1 MPPDG
6 DAYFG
11 LPKPYSVPTPGC
23 TFREMYYW
31 DSYFTNV
38 GFLAVGNV
46 EQAKNNVENILY
58 MIDRFGYMPNGSRK
72 RYLYHSQP
80 PFFAQMVKEIFEADG
95 DMDFLSRAYGAMKK
109 EWNYWVSNR
118 SFENGLAHYGFLAED
133 PHLQETRREAWKRR
147 TGLEPDE
154 DIRVNVG
161 NFIGGCESGWDCNPR
176 WESHSYLYAAPDLNA
191 LLWNLEQRLADFSVI
206 LNTGEVDVW
215 QTRADQR
222 KARVSQYL
230 WNEQRGCFS
239 DLHSETGEFGK
250 VFSAAAFY
258 PLYVGM
264 ATKEQAAATVRS
276 LSLLEHPF
284 GIVPCEKYEG
294 EGTFQWAAPNVWPCL
309 QWMVIGALLVLMY
322 RNAGVP
328 YVFPVL
334 TAATMIIIFRE
345 LAVTSIRLVA
355 SSSSGVVIAAK
366 YIGKI
371 KTVSQIICICAVILE
386 PLIYSLITPLSFLS
400 VYMPLTYL
408 TTAVTVIFTVW
419 SGIDYLVSYWKY
431 LDPQK

>member
-1 MPPDG
+1 MELFESVKRQLAECVVANQEDIVPPDG

-23 TFREMYYW
+23 SFREMYYW
-31 DSYFTNV
+31 DSYFTNI
-38 GFLAVGNV
+38 GFLSVGNV

-95 DMDFLSRAYGAMKK
+95 DMDFLARAYAAMKK
-109 EWNYWVSNR
+109 EWHYWTSNR
-118 SFENGLAHYGFLAED
+118 SFDNGLAHYGFLAED

-147 TGLEPDE
+147 TGLEPDA

-176 WESHSYLYAAPDLNA
+176 WESHSYLYASPDLNA
-191 LLWNLEQRLADFSVI
+191 LLWNLEQRLADFAKI
-206 LNTGEVDVW
+206 LQTGELEQW
-215 QTRADQR
+215 QAKADAR
-222 KARVSQYL
+222 KALMNQYL
-230 WNEQRGCFS
+230 WNEERGCFS

-258 PLYVGM
+258 PLYFGL
-264 ATKEQAAATVRS
+264 ATAEQAAATVRS
-276 LSLLEHPF
+276 LSLLEHPY

-309 QWMVIGALLVLMY
+309 QWMVIGALLKCGYNEDAMRLAKQYVDLIERVEAQTGQLWEKY
-322 RNAGVP
+322 NADTGSTDVAAEYKMP
-328 YVFPVL
+328 PMMGW
-334 TAATMIIIFRE
+334 TAGIY
-345 LAVTSIRLVA
+345 L
-355 SSSSGVVIAAK
+355 K
-366 YIGKI
+366 C
-371 KTVSQIICICAVILE
+371 KTLLNEA
-386 PLIYSLITPLSFLS
+386 
-400 VYMPLTYL
+400 
-408 TTAVTVIFTVW
+408 
-419 SGIDYLVSYWKY
+419 
-431 LDPQK
+431 

>member
-1 MPPDG
+1 MELFEKVKKQLSECVVENHDDIIPPDG

-46 EQAKNNVENILY
+46 EQAKNNAENILY
-58 MIDRFGYMPNGSRK
+58 MIDRFGYMPNGSRT

-95 DMDFLSRAYGAMKK
+95 DREFLTRAYVALKK

-118 SFENGLAHYGFLAED
+118 SFDNGLAHYGFLATD

-147 TGLEPDE
+147 TGLEPDA

-191 LLWNLEQRLADFSVI
+191 LLWNLEQRLAEFAEI
-206 LNTGEVDVW
+206 LGDTEKDRW
-215 QTRADQR
+215 QAAADRRRALMN
-222 KARVSQYL
+222 QYL
-230 WNEQRGCFS
+230 WNDERGCYS
-239 DLHSETGEFGK
+239 DWNVETGGFGE

-264 ATKEQAAATVRS
+264 ATQEQAKKTVQK
-276 LSLLEHPF
+276 LSLLEHRY
-284 GIVPCEKYEG
+284 GIVPCETYRG
-294 EGTFQWAAPNVWPCL
+294 DGTFQWAAPNMWPCL
-309 QWMVIGALLVLMY
+309 QWMVIGALERYGYHEEALRLAGQYVELLEKVEAETGQLWEKY
-322 RNAGVP
+322 NADSGSTDVAAEYKMP
-328 YVFPVL
+328 PMMGW
-334 TAATMIIIFRE
+334 TA
-345 LAVTSIRLVA
+345 
-355 SSSSGVVIAAK
+355 G
-366 YIGKI
+366 
-371 KTVSQIICICAVILE
+371 
-386 PLIYSLITPLSFLS
+386 IYLKCKMFL
-400 VYMPLTYL
+400 
-408 TTAVTVIFTVW
+408 
-419 SGIDYLVSYWKY
+419 K
-431 LDPQK
+431 